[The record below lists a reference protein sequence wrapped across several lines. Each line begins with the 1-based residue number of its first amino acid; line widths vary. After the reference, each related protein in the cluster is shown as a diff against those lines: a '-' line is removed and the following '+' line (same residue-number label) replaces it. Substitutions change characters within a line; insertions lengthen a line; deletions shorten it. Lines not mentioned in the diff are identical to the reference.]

1 MLSVKCCLF
10 DDKCSAQHISA
21 STFWWLLARLNLAFR
36 GTRILLGLWCAG
48 MGDDIMA
55 RCRLRWL
62 GRREGGRDI
71 CLWGPLTSSSPSC
84 VQRRTKC
91 FHVPDDMRIISFSCF
106 KDSLFFMLEAFLGS
120 FLNLHTSQIHLSTS
134 GQTDSLPFTE
144 ELGVSPPFLHPRSSR
159 SAAERYEILP

>member
-1 MLSVKCCLF
+1 MVGKCTAIPEYLLQRFGGCWQGLISLS
-10 DDKCSAQHISA
+10 A
-21 STFWWLLARLNLAFR
+21 ARAFCWDY
-36 GTRILLGLWCAG
+36 GELAG

-106 KDSLFFMLEAFLGS
+106 KYSLFFMLEAFLGS